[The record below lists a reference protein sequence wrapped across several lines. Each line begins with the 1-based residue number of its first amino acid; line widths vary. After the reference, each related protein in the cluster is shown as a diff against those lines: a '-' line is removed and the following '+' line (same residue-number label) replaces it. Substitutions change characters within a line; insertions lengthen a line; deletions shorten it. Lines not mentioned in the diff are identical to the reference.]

1 MAAVTQRIGSYLGG
15 VSKQSDDK
23 MLPGQVRECYNGFP
37 DATYGLTK
45 RPGFKHIVN
54 LGTGTTYDDGKW
66 FYIKRDDDEE
76 YVGVIK
82 GSNINIWNALSGN
95 TCSVTYGTGAQ
106 AYLTGAKTDYKI
118 ITVQDTSIII
128 NGSVSVAEQTAPTF
142 NYKRVASVEVQYVVV
157 SSSVDY
163 TIEIIINGTSQT
175 ATYSTSASSDVNTI
189 LTNLE
194 SDINGMTGTG
204 FDDLTVTRLASS
216 LEITSTVDMD
226 IHAEGGIDNKGL
238 TVAEDE
244 VASISELP
252 VKSVQGRK
260 IKVVNTS
267 SSADSYW
274 AEFKAHNTTYNAD
287 GTVNV
292 AGSGEGY
299 WEETVDPGVSPGL
312 DNSTMPHEL
321 INTAVDTF
329 VFQKVTY
336 EDRLVGDD
344 DTNPQ
349 PSFLNEKITAG
360 FFHNNRLGFLSRDN
374 VIMSQSGDFF
384 NFYFKSAQTT
394 IESDPIDL
402 SCSSIKPTALHAAL
416 PTAQGVVLFSENQQ
430 FLMFADA
437 GVLTPS
443 LTTIRALSNYEV
455 DRTIEPVDAGTNLN
469 FITKTPGYSRVFSM
483 VTRGQQENPQV
494 LDLSRIVKEWI
505 SPDVDQMISSPQ
517 NSMVAMASQ
526 SSNEVF
532 IFRFYNDGKENLM
545 EAWVSWL
552 MAGTVQFIAAN
563 SDDLYSVTK
572 QGNQFVLSK
581 AALSQSPEQAII
593 VNNDGQKVNPSVDLY
608 ATASSVVYDS
618 ATKVSKCYLPYNDVS
633 SLTPIIVIK
642 GNTSSGSFVESGF
655 TVTPERGSDGTG
667 PFFSVANKDL
677 SGVAS
682 DVIVGFK
689 YNFDVELPRTY
700 FRPETKIADF
710 TANLTI
716 ARMKF
721 AIGLSGMMSFKLQQT
736 GRLPYELEF
745 TGEETVTI
753 TGNGTS
759 GAINRVNVPTTTS
772 GSGTGMTVD
781 LTASGGV
788 VTAITINEQGSGYT
802 DNDVITISAADAGT
816 GTDVTGTYTGLK
828 TFKFNKRDLDYVD
841 RSDVKVTVNGVN
853 ETGFS
858 FTNDTTIVF
867 SSAPA
872 NNAKIKFFI
881 KDWFSVQ
888 PTLEANTYLANDVPL
903 DNENVFTIPIH
914 QRTENFRLKMFNNS
928 PFPVAVNAMMWEGN
942 YTPRFYRRV

>member
-1 MAAVTQRIGSYLGG
+1 MVAVTQRIGSYLGG

-82 GSNINIWNALSGN
+82 GSNINIWNAVSGN
-95 TCSVTYGTGAQ
+95 TCTVTYGTGAQ
-106 AYLTGAKTDYKI
+106 AYLSGAKTNYKI

-128 NGSVSVAEQTAPTF
+128 NSNVTVTTQPAPTW
-142 NYKRVASVEVQYVVV
+142 YAHRAASIELIYV
-157 SSSVDY
+157 
-163 TIEIIINGTSQT
+163 TSQT
-175 ATYSTSASSDVNTI
+175 TYSVDVTINGSTTTATYTTPTSADADTI
-189 LTNLE
+189 LSNLE
-194 SDINGMTGTG
+194 SQINSISGI
-204 FDDLTVTRLASS
+204 TVTRLANS
-216 LEITSTVDMD
+216 LELVSTANMD
-226 IHAEGGIDNKGL
+226 IHAKGGLDNKGL
-238 TVAEDE
+238 TVVEDE
-244 VASISELP
+244 VASVGDLP
-252 VKSVQGRK
+252 FKSVQGRTVK
-260 IKVVNTS
+260 IVNTN
-267 SSADSYW
+267 SSADTYW
-274 AEFKAHNTTYNAD
+274 AEFVAHD
-287 GTVNV
+287 GVN
-292 AGSGEGY
+292 GEGY
-299 WEETVDPGVSPGL
+299 WEETRDPAVSPGL
-312 DNSTMPHEL
+312 NGSTMPHEL

-329 VFQKVTY
+329 VFQQISY

-344 DTNPQ
+344 ETNSH
-349 PSFLNEKITAG
+349 PSFVDAEITAG
-360 FFHNNRLGFLSRDN
+360 FFHNNRLGFLSKDN
-374 VIMSQSGDFF
+374 VIMSQGGDFY

-394 IESDPIDL
+394 IESDPVDI

-416 PTAQGVVLFSENQQ
+416 PTAQGVVLFSGNQQ

-437 GVLTPS
+437 GVLTPA
-443 LTTIRALSNYEV
+443 LATIRALSNYEM
-455 DRTIEPVDAGTNLN
+455 DRDIEPVDVGTNLN

-483 VTRGQQENPQV
+483 VTRGQQDNPQV

-505 SPDVDQMISSPQ
+505 SPNIDQMISSPQ
-517 NSMVAMASQ
+517 NSMIAVSGQ
-526 SSNEVF
+526 SLNEVF
-532 IFRFYNDGKENLM
+532 IFRYYSDGKENLM
-545 EAWVSWL
+545 EAWTSWL
-552 MAGTVQFIAAN
+552 MPGTVQFIETN
-563 SDDLYSVTK
+563 SDDMYAVTK

-593 VNNDGQKVNPSVDLY
+593 VNNQGQKVNPSVDLY

-618 ATKVSKCYLPYNDVS
+618 VTKVSKCYLPYNDVPT
-633 SLTPIIVIK
+633 LTPIIVIK

-667 PFFSVANKDL
+667 PYFSVANKDL

-689 YNFDVELPRTY
+689 YNLDVELPRTY
-700 FRPETKIADF
+700 FRPDPKVTDF

-721 AIGLSGMMSFKLQQT
+721 AVGLSGMMSFKLEQT
-736 GRLPYELEF
+736 GRLPYELKF
-745 TGEETVTI
+745 TGD
-753 TGNGTS
+753 GS
-759 GAINRVNVPTTTS
+759 TTT
-772 GSGTGMTVD
+772 
-781 LTASGGV
+781 
-788 VTAITINEQGSGYT
+788 YT
-802 DNDVITISAADAGT
+802 
-816 GTDVTGTYTGLK
+816 
-828 TFKFNKRDLDYVD
+828 FNKRDLDYVD

-872 NNAKIKFFI
+872 DNAEIKFFI
-881 KDWFSVQ
+881 KDWFEVQ
-888 PTLEANTYLANDVPL
+888 PTIEANTYLANDVPL

-928 PFPVAVNAMMWEGN
+928 PFPVAINAMMWEGQ
-942 YTPRFYRRV
+942 YTPRFYRRS